1 MKTRLENIKT
11 GPVAVASP
19 SGRLDAL
26 NSRQLRKDFNGCL
39 ESSSR
44 IVFDCEQLD
53 FLDSTGL
60 GSLVSCLHKALS
72 AGGDLRLSGLNS
84 KVKMIFELTKAETLF
99 QIYPDADAAVA
110 SFDLRND

>member
-1 MKTRLENIKT
+1 MKTELINIQI

-19 SGRLDAL
+19 SGRIDAA
-26 NSRQLRKDFNGCL
+26 NSRKIRKDFNGCL
-39 ESSSR
+39 ESTSR

-99 QIYPDADAAVA
+99 KIYPDAEAAVA
-110 SFDLRND
+110 SFDLRHD